1 VTLQLLSETIL
12 KKPDFAENL
21 ADMIN
26 KTLAVHEKST
36 EATSSQNGLTQHDVQ
51 DILSKTVNENDFE
64 DILKE
69 VIDKYLIDGSDS
81 SKKESPTAT
90 ESKGEEVPI
99 KQRLRPRSIKKIPL
113 TERKKKKINIIS
125 NEVYTGPMP
134 LCVKMPTTTTTVI
147 SPIEQAT
154 TSLMS
159 LEQALNSHSSQP
171 LVIVPFMQS
180 LPSSTTTFIPLQSF
194 HSTGNIIC
202 ENNVPITTTA
212 ELPSNVQIILTENNS
227 ALPNV
232 IQNSNNN
239 EVKEAEK
246 VQKTPKTTVQTNF
259 LESKC
264 KSTPRRKATHVRIL
278 DFTHTPSG
286 RLAAIKEC
294 KTPSNSSIRHETPG
308 SAPASIMTTQRVKK
322 DSPKTIDNPAQ
333 TIENG
338 DKSVEIIDESSNS
351 ISNTPK
357 VAKNRRRRKIEI
369 DSKLD
374 KTHEEISP
382 PKPMTA
388 EEWIKMREEQ
398 KTLSVD
404 ERMRILF
411 QQNEE
416 KTNNSKK
423 RKTPKKKKE
432 EHKKVSESAATNF

>member
-1 VTLQLLSETIL
+1 MTLQLLSETIL

-21 ADMIN
+21 AEIIN
-26 KTLAVHEKST
+26 KTLAVHDKST
-36 EATSSQNGLTQHDVQ
+36 EATSSQNLLTQNDVQ
-51 DILSKTVNENDFE
+51 DILSKTENDFE

-81 SKKESPTAT
+81 SKVESPNLVD
-90 ESKGEEVPI
+90 SKGEELTI
-99 KQRLRPRSIKKIPL
+99 KQRLRPRNIKKIL
-113 TERKKKKINIIS
+113 ESERKKKKKINIIS

-134 LCVKMPTTTTTVI
+134 LCVNMPPNTVI
-147 SPIEQAT
+147 SPIEQTAT
-154 TSLMS
+154 TSVMS
-159 LEQALNSHSSQP
+159 IEQALNSHQTQS
-171 LVIVPFMQS
+171 LVLVPIMQS

-194 HSTGNIIC
+194 HSTGNITC
-202 ENNVPITTTA
+202 KNNVPVTTTTTTTD
-212 ELPSNVQIILTENNS
+212 LSNVQIILTENNP

-232 IQNSNNN
+232 IQNNN

-246 VQKTPKTTVQTNF
+246 VQKTPKSTIQTNF

-308 SAPASIMTTQRVKK
+308 SAPASIMTTQRIKNGTA
-322 DSPKTIDNPAQ
+322 TIKPSQ

-338 DKSVEIIDESSNS
+338 DKSVEIIDESSNSNS

-369 DSKLD
+369 DSKSEKAQED
-374 KTHEEISP
+374 IS

-398 KTLSVD
+398 KSLSVD

-416 KTNNSKK
+416 KTNVKK
-423 RKTPKKKKE
+423 RKTPKKKKD
-432 EHKKVSESAATNF
+432 HKKVSSCA